1 MNHLLAL
8 LVAIPV
14 FAAPLVAL
22 IPKRSAAWVISFI
35 TLFVLLFLSLFVA
48 SGVLDHTFLTY
59 DMGNW
64 SPPFGIE
71 YQVDGLNAAVLVLIT
86 LMAIV
91 IMPFA
96 LPQYL
101 TEVAAGKQPLAYAV
115 FLLCVAGLLG
125 MVLTHDIFNLYVFL
139 EISSLATYALIALGG
154 NPRAPV
160 AGFEYLLLGSIGAT
174 FFLTGIGFI
183 YMATGTLNFTDLSIF
198 LQPLADNRLV
208 RAGLAFLVLGLLL
221 KAALFPLHI
230 WLVQSYNYAPT
241 LFAAFLSA
249 VSTKVFL
256 YVLMRI
262 IFGVFGIGIALNI
275 LPLGQMLMALSAGA
289 VILGSL
295 AAFLQKDVKRMLAYS
310 SIAQIGFIVFGI
322 SLGTAAGLA
331 AALLHLLFH
340 APAKAGLFLC
350 VANVERKYGGST
362 LTHFRNIGNR
372 MPITSAAFVI
382 CGLSL
387 VGMPL
392 TAGFLSKWL
401 MASALMQA
409 NQWPAFVLVLLSS
422 LFSIAYIGKVF
433 EVMFYRKETG
443 TPHPRGDAAW
453 PLLIP
458 LVLLSFLCLY
468 FGMFSENVI
477 QMTRQATN
485 LFFRAGD

>member
-1 MNHLLAL
+1 MNHILAL
-8 LVAIPV
+8 LVAIPL
-14 FAAPLVAL
+14 FAAPLIAL
-22 IPKRSAAWVISFI
+22 IQKRSAAWVITFA
-35 TLFVLLFLSLFVA
+35 TLFILFFLALMIA
-48 SGVLDHTFLTY
+48 SNVLDHGFLTY

-71 YQVDGLNAAVLVLIT
+71 YHVDGLNAAVLVLIT
-86 LMAIV
+86 FMALIIV
-91 IMPFA
+91 PFA

-101 TEVAAGKQPLAYAV
+101 AEVAAKKQPLAYAL

-125 MVLTHDIFNLYVFL
+125 MVITHDIFNMYVFL
-139 EISSLATYALIALGG
+139 EISSLATYALIALGS
-154 NPRAPV
+154 NKRAPV
-160 AGFEYLLLGSIGAT
+160 AGFEYLLFGSIGAT
-174 FFLTGIGFI
+174 FFLIGIGFI
-183 YMATGTLNFTDLSIF
+183 YMATGTLNLTDLSIF
-198 LQPLADNRLV
+198 LQPLADSKLV
-208 RAGLAFLVLGLLL
+208 RAGLAFLILGLLL

-241 LFAAFLSA
+241 VFAAFLSA
-249 VSTKVFL
+249 TATKVFL
-256 YVLMRI
+256 YLLMRI
-262 IFGVFGIGIALNI
+262 IFGVFGVGIALNI
-275 LPLGQMLMALSAGA
+275 LPIGQVLMVLSAGA

-322 SLGTAAGLA
+322 SLGTATGLG

-350 VANVERKYGGST
+350 VANVEKKYGGST
-362 LTHFRNIGNR
+362 LAHFRNIGNR
-372 MPITSAAFVI
+372 MPITSATFVI

-387 VGMPL
+387 IGVPL

-401 MASALMQA
+401 MLSALMQSD
-409 NQWPAFVLVLLSS
+409 QWPAFVLVLLSS
-422 LFSIAYIGKVF
+422 LFTIAYIGKVF

-443 TPHPRGDAAW
+443 TPHPRGDAPW
-453 PLLIP
+453 PLLVP
-458 LVLLSFLCLY
+458 LILLSFLCLY
-468 FGMFSENVI
+468 FGMFSEDVI